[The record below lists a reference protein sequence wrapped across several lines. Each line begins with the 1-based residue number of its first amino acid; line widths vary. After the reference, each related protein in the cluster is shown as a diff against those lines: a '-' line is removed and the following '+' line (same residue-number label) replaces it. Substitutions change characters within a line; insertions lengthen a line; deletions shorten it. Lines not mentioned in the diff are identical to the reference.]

1 MTANPSAPMQA
12 KIAIAERI
20 ILTLWV
26 GGLWMIGYLA
36 VPLLFHQLD
45 DTRLAGQL
53 AGEMFR
59 ALNWFGLAA
68 GALLLISNRM
78 QARPGLDWRALTLVL
93 MLALILVNAFAISPL
108 MQELKAGGLVAG
120 SEAAARFGR
129 LHGLSSFLYLI
140 QSLLGLGLVVFGIRR
155 G

>member
-1 MTANPSAPMQA
+1 MQA
-12 KIAIAERI
+12 RTAIAERI

-36 VPLLFHQLD
+36 VPLLFHQLE
-45 DTRLAGQL
+45 DTQLAGRL

-59 ALNWFGLAA
+59 ALNGFGLVA
-68 GALLLISNRM
+68 GALLLVSNRL
-78 QARPGLDWRALTLVL
+78 QARRPGIDWRAVTLVL
-93 MLALILVNAFAISPL
+93 MLVLILANAFAISPL
-108 MQELKAGGLVAG
+108 MQELKAGGLPEG
-120 SEAAARFGR
+120 SAAAARFGR
-129 LHGLSSFLYLI
+129 LHGLSSLLYLL

>member
-1 MTANPSAPMQA
+1 MQA
-12 KIAIAERI
+12 GTAIAERI

-45 DTRLAGQL
+45 DTQLAGRL

-59 ALNWFGLAA
+59 ALNWFGLVA
-68 GALLLISNRM
+68 GALLLVSNRL
-78 QARPGLDWRALTLVL
+78 QARRPGIDWRAVTLVL
-93 MLALILVNAFAISPL
+93 MLVLILANAFAISPL
-108 MQELKAGGLVAG
+108 MQELKAGGLAEG

-129 LHGLSSFLYLI
+129 LHGLSSLLYLF
-140 QSLLGLGLVVFGIRR
+140 QSLLGLGLVIFGVRR